1 MQSSRYAS
9 QLLALLATSVA
20 LLGCATGTHGARAT
34 TASARATSA
43 PRPAVC
49 RDKAGLVVS
58 VSPLDLVC
66 KHRDRFSSGSCQGRA
81 PIVLTNCGPKALTVD
96 HITQREIRVAP
107 YTAVTVF
114 RIDKPSLEPGEQR
127 KVVSSHLRAARYRI
141 TVQLQGVA
149 ATPTATLL
157 VRNPTVAAAR
167 ERCRACKGDFG
178 GHGMSGIISCLCR
191 MPDADKPCS
200 DGDQCQGKCI
210 STPKGFRCSKHR
222 TVFGCHGYLPRGWS
236 RKPKPKH
243 GLGRRIPSICV
254 D

>member
-1 MQSSRYAS
+1 MRSLRFS
-9 QLLALLATSVA
+9 LLLSALVTTSLT
-20 LLGCATGTHGARAT
+20 LLGCATSTHN
-34 TASARATSA
+34 SARATAASVTA
-43 PRPAVC
+43 ASRPAVC

-66 KHRDRFSSGSCQGRA
+66 KHRGRFSSGSCQGRA

-114 RIDKPSLEPGEQR
+114 RIDRPSIEPGEQR
-127 KVVSSHLRAARYRI
+127 KVVSSHMRAARYRI

-149 ATPTATLL
+149 ATPTASLL
-157 VRNPTVAAAR
+157 VRNPTLAAAR
-167 ERCRACKGDFG
+167 ARCRACKGDFG
-178 GHGMSGIISCLCR
+178 GHGMSGIVSCLCLL
-191 MPDADKPCS
+191 PDADKPCS
-200 DGDQCQGKCI
+200 DGDQCQGKCV

-236 RKPKPKH
+236 RRPKPKR
-243 GLGRRIPSICV
+243 GLRRRIPSICV